1 MKKPGPRPQRDRPPK
16 TLAQQK
22 ADFTAEGSPPPGQV
36 ATSMPATPG
45 AASERPPKST
55 PTS

>member
-1 MKKPGPRPQRDRPPK
+1 MKKPGPRPKRDHPPK

-36 ATSMPATPG
+36 ATTLPATPG
-45 AASERPPKST
+45 ASGERPAKPT
-55 PTS
+55 PA